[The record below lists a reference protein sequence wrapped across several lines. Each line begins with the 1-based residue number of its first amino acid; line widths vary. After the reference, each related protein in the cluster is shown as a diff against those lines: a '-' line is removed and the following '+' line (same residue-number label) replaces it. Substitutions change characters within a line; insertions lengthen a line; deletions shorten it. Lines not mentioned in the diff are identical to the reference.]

1 MQSFFGKINLSGDK
15 VPNADIN
22 DALQELSF
30 EKKQKHS
37 IHCQDNFGFGAIVF
51 FEKKHTKN
59 KHFIFQE
66 YPFLII
72 GDCRLDNRESLNEQL
87 NIKNK
92 NISEHELILRCFQ
105 KWDKGCPQYLT
116 GDFTFAIWDIEKN
129 ELFCARDHFGV
140 KPFNYYFDK
149 DQFIFSTEIR
159 GILSQ
164 KELNL
169 SIDQQFI
176 ADSLSIIK
184 SEHFRSTFKEI
195 KKLPPAH
202 SLHLKNG
209 KLTVAKYWELKPAE
223 TIFKNEND
231 YLTRFKNLLFQA
243 VQRRLQ
249 DPVNYGAELSGGID
263 SSSITS
269 IAAENVSLKTFSHVM
284 PEEQIGKIHPFKDE
298 KKYIKLLTNFCN
310 IKDCRFF
317 VTSEEKG
324 IVHALENS
332 LLLNK
337 CIVQQNFSVFSDQ
350 LYQTAGEQN
359 TQVLLSGF
367 GGDEVVTS
375 KSGSY
380 LKEIINKKTFTKD
393 LKEQGYSAFS
403 IILAKLKLRLKTT
416 FPQLT
421 GIFIQL
427 LKGKK
432 WWVAK
437 YENLAINPAFNR
449 RQKIKTRYLNYY
461 KAIRKDNLVDQS
473 IERITHP
480 HVAQRLEYSSLA
492 AKQFGL
498 EYRYP
503 LLDKDLIEFYL
514 SIPPRLKAQ
523 NGVLRYAIRQA
534 MAGYLPDEIRW
545 RNDKSGATIP
555 TVFLRTLKDKGKT
568 MEIITRT
575 KTNPKITQYI
585 DMNKFEKW
593 GAAFFQRSQKDKF
606 INPGA
611 FFNYLKLILYIENNP
626 SLFK

>member
-1 MQSFFGKINLSGDK
+1 MQSFFGKINLSGDN
-15 VPNADIN
+15 VLHEDISK
-22 DALQELSF
+22 ALHELTL
-30 EKKQKHS
+30 EKERKQS
-37 IHCQDNFGFGAIVF
+37 IHCHGNCGLGVVHF
-51 FEKKHTKN
+51 FEKKYLKFEHSV
-59 KHFIFQE
+59 FQE

-72 GDCRLDNRESLNEQL
+72 GDCRIDNRESLIKTLNLKNE
-87 NIKNK
+87 NIP
-92 NISEHELILRCFQ
+92 ELELILRCFQ
-105 KWDKGCPQYLT
+105 KWDKDCPQYLT
-116 GDFTFAIWDIEKN
+116 GDFSFAIWDIEKK

-140 KPFNYYFDK
+140 KPFNYYIDDK
-149 DQFIFSTEIR
+149 QLLFSTEIR

-164 KELNL
+164 ENLNL
-169 SIDQQFI
+169 SIDRQFI
-176 ADSLSIIK
+176 ADTLSIIK

-195 KKLPPAH
+195 RKLPPAH
-202 SLHLKNG
+202 FLHLKNG
-209 KLTVAKYWELKPAE
+209 KLTVARYWELKPAE
-223 TIFKNEND
+223 TIFNNEKD

-243 VQRRLQ
+243 VRRRLQ

-269 IAAENVSLKTFSHVM
+269 IVAENVSIKTFSHVM

-298 KKYIKLLTNFCN
+298 KKYIHLLTDFCN
-310 IKDCRFF
+310 LKDCYF
-317 VTSEEKG
+317 VTSEKTG
-324 IVHALENS
+324 ITDALINS
-332 LLLNK
+332 LSLNK
-337 CIVQQNFSVFSDQ
+337 SIVQQNFSVFSDQ
-350 LYQTAGEQN
+350 LYQTAGKQN
-359 TQVLLSGF
+359 TRVLLSGF

-380 LKEIINKKTFTKD
+380 LSEIINKKTFTKD

-403 IILAKLKLRLKTT
+403 ILFTKLKIRLKNT

-421 GIFIQL
+421 GIFIRL

-437 YENLAINPAFNR
+437 YENLAVNPAFNR
-449 RQKIKTRYLNYY
+449 KQHIKTRYLNYY
-461 KAIRKDNLVDQS
+461 KAIRKDHLIDQS

-492 AKQFGL
+492 AKQHGV

-514 SIPPRLKAQ
+514 SMPPRLKAQ

-534 MAGYLPDEIRW
+534 MEGYLPDEIRW

-555 TVFLRTLKDKGKT
+555 TVFLRTLKDKDKIT
-568 MEIITRT
+568 EIIARA
-575 KTNPKITQYI
+575 KSNPKITRYI
-585 DMNKFEKW
+585 DMDKFEKW
-593 GAAFFQRSQKDKF
+593 SNAFFQRSQNDKY

-611 FFNYLKLILYIENNP
+611 FFNYLKLILFIEDKP
-626 SLFK
+626 SLFE